1 MACRKNKFEAAV
13 EDGTRRVKVKSP
25 RDESVSEVSFTV
37 MGGNQGIKSVLEVK
51 SLLMKSLQLRLEPSD
66 YDLVGR
72 SEVKTEI
79 MQDSL
84 SILNYDGYLN
94 VKTCHLE
101 FQKREPYLREET
113 RKKTEVYSTLCDK
126 Q

>member
-1 MACRKNKFEAAV
+1 
-13 EDGTRRVKVKSP
+13 
-25 RDESVSEVSFTV
+25 
-37 MGGNQGIKSVLEVK
+37 VK

-101 FQKREPYLREET
+101 FQ
-113 RKKTEVYSTLCDK
+113 
-126 Q
+126 

>member
-13 EDGTRRVKVKSP
+13 EDGTRRAKVKSP
-25 RDESVSEVSFTV
+25 EDESVSEVSFTV
-37 MGGNQGIKSVLEVK
+37 IGSNQGIKSVLEVK
-51 SLLMKSLQLRLEPSD
+51 LLLMKSLELNLEPSG

-84 SILNYDGYLN
+84 SILNYDSYLN
-94 VKTCHLE
+94 VKTCLLE
-101 FQKREPYLREET
+101 FQKRAPSLQEET
-113 RKKTEVYSTLCDK
+113 RKKTEVSSTLCDK